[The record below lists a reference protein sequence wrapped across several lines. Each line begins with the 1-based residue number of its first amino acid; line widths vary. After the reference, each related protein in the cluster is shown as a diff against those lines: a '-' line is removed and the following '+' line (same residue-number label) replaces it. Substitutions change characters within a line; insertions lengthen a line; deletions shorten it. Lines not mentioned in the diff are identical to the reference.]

1 MPDSVP
7 PAGQS
12 IALHPSDALVLVD
25 VQHDFVS
32 GTLAVPGAREIL
44 PMLERYVRE
53 FSRRGLPVVATR
65 DWHPGGHCSFLDR
78 GGPWPVHCV
87 AGTPG
92 AAFAAGVSIGPDAMV
107 ISKATTPER
116 DAYSGFERTDLDR
129 RLRELGVRRLFVGG
143 LATDYCV
150 LRTVLDALRLGYGVV
165 LLADAMRAVDLKPGD
180 GERALSE
187 MQAAGA
193 TCVRFEDLRAA
204 TSHG

>member
-7 PAGQS
+7 PSGEA
-12 IALHPSDALVLVD
+12 ITLRASDALVLVD

-32 GTLAVPGAREIL
+32 GSLAVPGARRIL
-44 PMLERYVRE
+44 PVLDRYVRE
-53 FSRRGLPVVATR
+53 FSRRGLCVFATR

-92 AAFAAGVSIGPDAMV
+92 AAFAPGVSIGPDAMV

-116 DAYSGFERTDLDR
+116 DAYSGFEGTDLDR

-150 LRTVLDALRLGYGVV
+150 LRTVLDARRLGYGVV
-165 LLADAMRAVDLKPGD
+165 LLADAMRAVDVKPGD
-180 GERALSE
+180 GERALRE

-193 TCVRFEDLRAA
+193 ICARIEDLQPAVA
-204 TSHG
+204 HG